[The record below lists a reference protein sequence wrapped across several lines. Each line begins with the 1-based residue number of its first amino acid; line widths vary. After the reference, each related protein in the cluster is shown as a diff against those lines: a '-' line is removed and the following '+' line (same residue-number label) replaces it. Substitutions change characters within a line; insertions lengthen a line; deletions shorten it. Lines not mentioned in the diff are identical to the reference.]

1 MNIAAKLFCAFCAI
15 LVVVLGLAFWSLQAT
30 RRLHALNHHLVTEV
44 IPAIRAELTLVHL
57 VPTLMRHEARAV
69 VLRDPG
75 YERLH
80 EGGRLEFR
88 QHMARLE
95 VLLGD
100 AALRARQA
108 DAQRRFDEYASLVQQ
123 ELAAVRGGD
132 RGRALRLVEG
142 PGREAA
148 NVLRAALDDLL
159 AHNLSTLD
167 LEAEAAARL
176 EGAARSATAASVA
189 LSVALGLGVALFAAR
204 RIARPVRLL
213 CRATEAIAEGQYD
226 VPLATRGSD
235 EIGQL
240 ARAFLAMAARLR
252 ELERLRDDFFASVV
266 HEFRS
271 PLTSVGMA
279 ASLLATTTGGE
290 KERRW
295 VEIIELESRRLLRL
309 TNELLEV
316 SKLRTG
322 VVRLELAPTD
332 LEELAT
338 GVRAKLQPLLESKG
352 VDLALV
358 FPPGLSIVV
367 CDRWRMEQVAI
378 NLLANAIRFTPAGG
392 HIVVRG
398 RADVEGFVFSVE
410 DTGIGLPAH
419 ELPHIFDRFRQ
430 VGPAREGSGLG
441 LAIVKAIVEAHGG
454 RVWAESREAV
464 GTRVHCLLSK
474 APALDA

>member
-1 MNIAAKLFCAFCAI
+1 VNIAAKLFCACCAV
-15 LVVVLGLAFWSLQAT
+15 LVVVLGLGLWSLQAT
-30 RRLHALNHHLVTEV
+30 RRLHAQNHHLVTEA
-44 IPAIRAELTLVHL
+44 IPAIRAELMLVHL
-57 VPTLMRHEARAV
+57 VPTLMRHEARAI

-80 EGGRLEFR
+80 EGASLEFR

-95 VLLGD
+95 ILLRDTG
-100 AALRARQA
+100 LRARQA
-108 DAQRRFDEYASLVQQ
+108 DVQRRFDEYAALVQQ
-123 ELAAVRGGD
+123 QLAAAREGD
-132 RGRALRLVEG
+132 RPRALRLVEG
-142 PGREAA
+142 PGRETA
-148 NVLRAALDDLL
+148 NALRVALDALLAQSLAALDQ
-159 AHNLSTLD
+159 
-167 LEAEAAARL
+167 EAEAAAQL
-176 EGAARSATAASVA
+176 EGAARSATAASVG

-204 RIARPVRLL
+204 RIARPVRVL
-213 CRATEAIAEGQYD
+213 CRATEAIAEGQFD
-226 VPLATRGSD
+226 VPLAIRGSD

-279 ASLLATTTGGE
+279 ASLLATSTGGE

-322 VVRLELAPTD
+322 AVRLQLAPAD
-332 LEELAT
+332 LAEMTA

-352 VDLALV
+352 VDVALD
-358 FPPGLSIVV
+358 FPAGLSVVV

-398 RADVEGFVFSVE
+398 RVDVEGFVLSVE
-410 DTGIGLPAH
+410 DTGIGIPAQ

-454 RVWAESREAV
+454 RVWAESREAM
-464 GTRVHCLLSK
+464 GTRVYCLLPK
-474 APALDA
+474 TPALDA